1 MGIKDS
7 INQLSISLQIR
18 IGIFFVFSFS
28 IVIILGLLMI
38 CLGVHYS
45 SLKKYYNSLLY
56 KDEMNLLDNIDQL
69 IESGEGIFEVTS
81 KIESFFYN
89 QLFFNLKSSPFLL
102 ENIFEIDN
110 TSFFFQNLSSEENK
124 YLNYILP
131 LINYS
136 INPNST
142 NTFTNFLFFLPN
154 NKVASYLKNDN
165 LSDIIN
171 GIKNL
176 TQSLNENKSCEKSI
190 IYIENLNSI
199 PFSSISLTIN
209 SANFI
214 SGVALFFNKNI
225 IEIIIDSVLKGIT
238 NNIFVL
244 ISLKKKD
251 KVLNKLLTPNMCNYI
266 KKYAYLNNIA
276 FNISIDNN
284 INILNCFTNED
295 YIFKTNKNS
304 LSENIFTKEKV
315 SFDIYTNNSDN
326 KIEQINSFILLKSFY
341 PKNATN
347 INCPYL
353 FLTENYIVSKL
364 GELNYNMNII
374 STECFYFIIFV
385 FICNFFI
392 WLFILNFIIITVFQI
407 SHSISDPIDKL
418 IKIVSMS
425 DNNNLGKENK
435 ELKNYLSTISYEDDS
450 TINDLFML
458 CKQIIIG
465 GFKQEEKKRKK
476 KRKCINSY
484 NNISLVK
491 SNNMVIDENEIMENM
506 KNKEINFFEKPNIN
520 KLQSNNFHK
529 INNNNI
535 LNQKKK
541 DIDFDHCE
549 LSKPIFNNKFY
560 IWNEFQLT
568 KDNEYFQIVKNEL
581 GEKNKKTVF
590 GFFSKIIEK
599 EENEK

>member
-89 QLFFNLKSSPFLL
+89 QLFFNLNSSPFLL

-225 IEIIIDSVLKGIT
+225 IEIIIDSVLKGIN

-244 ISLKKKD
+244 I
-251 KVLNKLLTPNMCNYI
+251 
-266 KKYAYLNNIA
+266 
-276 FNISIDNN
+276 
-284 INILNCFTNED
+284 
-295 YIFKTNKNS
+295 
-304 LSENIFTKEKV
+304 
-315 SFDIYTNNSDN
+315 
-326 KIEQINSFILLKSFY
+326 
-341 PKNATN
+341 
-347 INCPYL
+347 
-353 FLTENYIVSKL
+353 
-364 GELNYNMNII
+364 
-374 STECFYFIIFV
+374 
-385 FICNFFI
+385 
-392 WLFILNFIIITVFQI
+392 
-407 SHSISDPIDKL
+407 
-418 IKIVSMS
+418 
-425 DNNNLGKENK
+425 
-435 ELKNYLSTISYEDDS
+435 
-450 TINDLFML
+450 
-458 CKQIIIG
+458 
-465 GFKQEEKKRKK
+465 
-476 KRKCINSY
+476 
-484 NNISLVK
+484 
-491 SNNMVIDENEIMENM
+491 
-506 KNKEINFFEKPNIN
+506 
-520 KLQSNNFHK
+520 
-529 INNNNI
+529 
-535 LNQKKK
+535 
-541 DIDFDHCE
+541 
-549 LSKPIFNNKFY
+549 
-560 IWNEFQLT
+560 
-568 KDNEYFQIVKNEL
+568 
-581 GEKNKKTVF
+581 
-590 GFFSKIIEK
+590 
-599 EENEK
+599 